1 MTDTGDA
8 GAGAEYSDVQ
18 LLARLLVGLAYI
30 GSDELLSRL
39 RSVGPDVAADVESYA
54 NTMPGDET
62 MGEMW
67 SYLALGVLL
76 RGQRR
81 MARRMRRGLDLS
93 KRAAGWALGT
103 ADRLTRNPLAR
114 PIREPVERRMWAA
127 LLDGQLAI
135 AEGRQEAQTSRLLA
149 GRAVEEIVDDL
160 LDAVIQDPE
169 LMDSVQRL
177 VRQQSVGLTGT
188 MVSHTRQLTVSADDV
203 AEGIV
208 RRLLR
213 RGSRPALSL
222 APGTPDASSEGMEN
236 DGIPDRL

>member
-76 RGQRR
+76 RDRRVFDFADQRR
-81 MARRMRRGLDLS
+81 LHTHLECKIGNVLKQID
-93 KRAAGWALGT
+93 
-103 ADRLTRNPLAR
+103 
-114 PIREPVERRMWAA
+114 
-127 LLDGQLAI
+127 
-135 AEGRQEAQTSRLLA
+135 AEGFQFFF
-149 GRAVEEIVDDL
+149 
-160 LDAVIQDPE
+160 
-169 LMDSVQRL
+169 
-177 VRQQSVGLTGT
+177 
-188 MVSHTRQLTVSADDV
+188 
-203 AEGIV
+203 
-208 RRLLR
+208 
-213 RGSRPALSL
+213 
-222 APGTPDASSEGMEN
+222 PGCLYRSSELYKVVALATGRN
-236 DGIPDRL
+236 